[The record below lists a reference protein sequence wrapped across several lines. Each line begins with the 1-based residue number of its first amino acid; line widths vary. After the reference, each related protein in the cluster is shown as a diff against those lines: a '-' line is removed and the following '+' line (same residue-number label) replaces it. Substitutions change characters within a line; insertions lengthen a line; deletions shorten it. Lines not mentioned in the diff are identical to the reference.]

1 MHRYN
6 NQDHSMMTAVKSVRN
21 IVLNELNDIWK
32 INVEEDYHE
41 EMSTGRSAPVQKD

>member
-1 MHRYN
+1 
-6 NQDHSMMTAVKSVRN
+6 MMTAVKSVRN
-21 IVLNELNDIWK
+21 IVLNEFNDIWK